1 MAKELYHFYFKR
13 KHKSIKMAILA
24 FAIPL
29 IVLFSFIGILH
40 IFIYIK
46 KFPHILELFLEW
58 GVLYAALIALIGYT
72 LDRLRGGSVGASEFI
87 LYDNGWF
94 VFFDEYHG
102 SWIAPAKLE
111 WVFPE
116 GIEIRPL
123 NIRSKEESPKHHYKY
138 IFVRKRKD
146 SRYLVD
152 FGLIWAYPD
161 KKWENWAFNGYI
173 SGWIEEEDYRKLL
186 EMTEII
192 RKKAKE
198 NLESGRIK
206 IPGNNPKQQ
215 HLAYY
220 QFPDYWNEV
229 FVKENIRELYIK
241 ENGEDL
247 PEPVRSYL
255 FDMRTYDKVYLKNK
269 KKTGDWFGMSEK
281 K

>member
-1 MAKELYHFYFKR
+1 M
-13 KHKSIKMAILA
+13 
-24 FAIPL
+24 
-29 IVLFSFIGILH
+29 
-40 IFIYIK
+40 
-46 KFPHILELFLEW
+46 
-58 GVLYAALIALIGYT
+58 
-72 LDRLRGGSVGASEFI
+72 GASEFI

-94 VFFDEYHG
+94 VFFDQYHG

-123 NIRSKEESPKHHYKY
+123 NIRSKKDSPKHYYKY

-192 RKKAKE
+192 KKKAKE

-229 FVKENIRELYIK
+229 FVKEKIRELYIE

-255 FDMRTYDKVYLKNK
+255 FDMKTYDKVYLKNK
-269 KKTGDWFGMSEK
+269 KKTGDWFGRSKNE
-281 K
+281 